1 MAAFYFSK
9 ALKFLERS
17 PNGELVNSLDGSP
30 HEHINN
36 MNSQKTSEILFNFGL
51 ALFKDKKYEQ
61 AFRNFE
67 KSSHL
72 LKANPKLWY
81 YMGIA
86 VLKLNQEKYQ

>member
-17 PNGELVNSLDGSP
+17 PNGDLVNSLDGSP

-86 VLKLNQEKYQ
+86 VLKLN